1 MNTLS
6 PLQKADLHPEILN
19 DKILED
25 LRKACGA
32 DQLLV
37 IASKGNTTDVR
48 TYNLCGHEVLN
59 LAHTVI
65 SFGMDSLED
74 EEGDVVE

>member
-6 PLQKADLHPEILN
+6 PLQKADLHPEILT

-32 DQLLV
+32 DQLLI
-37 IASKGNTTDVR
+37 IANKDNSTDVR
-48 TYNLCGHEVLN
+48 TFNLCGHEVLN

-65 SFGMDSLED
+65 SFGLDSLE
-74 EEGDVVE
+74 EEETEE